1 MDTPIQFWLVPF
13 ASLVA
18 LFFAWYFF
26 RGMMRRSEGTE
37 RMQQIAAH
45 VRSGA
50 MAYLRQQYKVVI
62 IVFLFLALFF
72 AFLAYGLG
80 VQNKWVPFAFLTGGL
95 FSGLA
100 GYIGMRT
107 ATFASARTAQAAS
120 ESLDSGL
127 RVAFRS
133 GAVMGLVVVGLGLL
147 DISIWYL
154 ILDHFVEST
163 TASQKLTI
171 ITTTLLTFGMGAST
185 QALFA
190 RVGGGI
196 YTKAADVGADL
207 VGKVEAGIPEDDP
220 RNPATIADNVGDNV
234 GDVAGMGADLYESYC
249 GSILATAALGAAAFA
264 GDMQLKA
271 VLAP

>member
-147 DISIWYL
+147 DFSIWYL
-154 ILDHFVEST
+154 ILDHFVV
-163 TASQKLTI
+163 Q
-171 ITTTLLTFGMGAST
+171 LLH
-185 QALFA
+185 
-190 RVGGGI
+190 
-196 YTKAADVGADL
+196 
-207 VGKVEAGIPEDDP
+207 
-220 RNPATIADNVGDNV
+220 RN
-234 GDVAGMGADLYESYC
+234 
-249 GSILATAALGAAAFA
+249 
-264 GDMQLKA
+264 
-271 VLAP
+271 